1 MRKYLSIAGLTL
13 FSCIIFISC
22 KEEKSKNVIKT
33 TSVSFTK
40 EGELQLLKAETD
52 SIVQTIAIEIADNDY
67 ETQTGLMYRTSMEE
81 KQGMLFVFDDMQM
94 HSFYMKN
101 TKIPLD
107 IIYID
112 DNYKIAS
119 FQENAKPMDETGL
132 TSKVPVQYV
141 LELNAGLVKKWGLQ
155 IGDKIAY
162 QKI

>member
-1 MRKYLSIAGLTL
+1 MRRYLSIVSLTF
-13 FSCIIFISC
+13 FSCIACISC

-52 SIVQTIAIEIADNDY
+52 SIIQTIAIEIADNDY

-155 IGDKIAY
+155 IGDKIVY